1 MRFLARRAAL
11 ERDSK
16 REFENGTVPIQ
27 ADEIVGR
34 YPCIHVRARVHRVH
48 GTYVPRRERAVVFQ
62 RAVDLVPHMHT
73 YTGCLVNRRANGN

>member
-1 MRFLARRAAL
+1 M

-27 ADEIVGR
+27 ADETPSDI
-34 YPCIHVRARVHRVH
+34 IRAYTHAHAYIACMYTRLAA
-48 GTYVPRRERAVVFQ
+48 GERAVVFQ

-73 YTGCLVNRRANGN
+73 YTGCLVNRRTNGN